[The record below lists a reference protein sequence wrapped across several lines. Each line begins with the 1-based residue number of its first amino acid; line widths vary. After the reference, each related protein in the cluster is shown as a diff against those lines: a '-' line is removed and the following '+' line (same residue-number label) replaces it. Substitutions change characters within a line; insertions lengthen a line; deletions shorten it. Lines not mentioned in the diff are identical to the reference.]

1 MFRVQKAVRP
11 TSVQEKLLLC
21 AVLSIS
27 ICWADAPLVKQLLQS
42 ALADSGN
49 TVLATDDPAFLRLEN
64 ALEALTPSDLESL
77 LPTAMQCVRS
87 ARPRAQLTGQ
97 MFLVAVAM
105 TPASS
110 AVLDAYLDDF
120 NAILSDS
127 TNPNRRQSI
136 IAVLEITRPSMSS
149 KTIQLFLAHLQ
160 DKANTAEQTGA
171 IAEALLHAAP
181 ANQGIVHQVLSL
193 AEKRSEYDVRYPVV
207 KEIGLSRIQV
217 PEALDFVGKELDNP
231 TGRSGAIV
239 AASRLDR
246 EARAR
251 FAAQLSRIAQDP
263 DEKPDIRGAAGAAI
277 NGN

>member
-1 MFRVQKAVRP
+1 MFPVQKAVRP

-21 AVLSIS
+21 AMLSIS
-27 ICWADAPLVKQLLQS
+27 ICWADASSRK
-42 ALADSGN
+42 A
-49 TVLATDDPAFLRLEN
+49 TVAISFGRLGEHGAGYRRPSVSPAQKRSRGSNPERPGV
-64 ALEALTPSDLESL
+64 APAHCHAMCEA
-77 LPTAMQCVRS
+77 
-87 ARPRAQLTGQ
+87 ARPRAQLMGQ
-97 MFLVAVAM
+97 MFLAAVAM

-136 IAVLEITRPSMSS
+136 IAILEITRPTMSS
-149 KTIQLFLAHLQ
+149 KAIQLFLAHLQ

-181 ANQGIVHQVLSL
+181 TNQGIVHQVLSL

-207 KEIGLSRIQV
+207 KEIGLLRIQV

-246 EARAR
+246 GARAR

-263 DEKPDIRGAAGAAI
+263 DEKPDIRRAAGAAI